1 MGSLEWRG
9 VSHRAPWR
17 KRVTKPS
24 TTMAFGHRFD
34 DHLKRLAGR
43 GGSRRSAD
51 NPAFAAALWRLS
63 AAVTVASFHRPAGGV
78 FLNIPSAR
86 NGREPIAMGTAT
98 STASRSEGS
107 PIAAGEAAPLG
118 RGAWL
123 ALTAAL
129 LGWMFD
135 GAEMGVFSLVSR
147 QAILD
152 LLGPG
157 QEKEVARW
165 LGLITGLFL
174 VGAATGGV
182 LFGWLGDRIGRVKA
196 MTISVL
202 TYAVFTS
209 LCGGVT
215 SPMQLG
221 ILRFVASLGMG
232 GEWSLGVALVMEVF
246 PNRSRAFMAGLIGAA
261 ANVGYLLVAI
271 VGIGITSVKGQL
283 EQLVLS
289 LGLPAE
295 LSARLVSNDCW
306 RVMMILGI
314 VPALL
319 TFFIRI
325 FVPESAKWEEEREK
339 GHTSNWATQDLVGVL
354 LGALGPALMVYL
366 YQYDRTTIGGQVLFE
381 HSGWL
386 RGVAIAIGLAMA
398 IAGYTYPVVRFLQRY
413 RNAGLAQD
421 AAAAASGTAAR
432 GETAAQRGSMFGT
445 TLRRMGLAASL
456 SGVALLGTW
465 GATQQAPAWADKIA
479 EAETVKLRERVLAES
494 GPDAAAQ
501 ITKPKAK
508 EYVLVCL
515 SLGAI
520 VGTLLAAMM
529 GDWLGRRNAYFTL
542 CVLAFGSVIYLFQT
556 NTAYSN
562 HMLFAAFVAGTCSA
576 SFYGW
581 LPLYLPELF
590 ATSVRATGQGFGFNF
605 GRILAAIGSFQ
616 LLVLVEKLQG
626 LANACSV
633 LSLVYVV
640 GMVLIWF
647 APETKGKPLPE

>member
-1 MGSLEWRG
+1 
-9 VSHRAPWR
+9 
-17 KRVTKPS
+17 
-24 TTMAFGHRFD
+24 
-34 DHLKRLAGR
+34 
-43 GGSRRSAD
+43 
-51 NPAFAAALWRLS
+51 
-63 AAVTVASFHRPAGGV
+63 
-78 FLNIPSAR
+78 
-86 NGREPIAMGTAT
+86 MGTA
-98 STASRSEGS
+98 ASKAGS
-107 PIAAGEAAPLG
+107 VGGHSAIAGDSAAPLS

-135 GAEMGVFSLVSR
+135 GAEMGVFSLVGR

-152 LLGPG
+152 LIGPG
-157 QEKEVARW
+157 QDKEVARW

-209 LCGGVT
+209 LCGTVT

-221 ILRFVASLGMG
+221 VLRFIASLGMG

-295 LSARLVSNDCW
+295 LSARLVANDCW

-366 YQYDRTTIGGQVLFE
+366 YQYDRTTIGGQVLVE
-381 HSGWL
+381 HSGLL
-386 RGVAIAIGLAMA
+386 RGAAIVVGLAMA
-398 IAGYTYPVVRFLQRY
+398 VVGYTYPVVRFLQRY
-413 RNAGLAQD
+413 RDTAPVGGQLA
-421 AAAAASGTAAR
+421 AHRTG
-432 GETAAQRGSMFGT
+432 MFGT
-445 TLRRMGLAASL
+445 TLRRMALAAGL

-479 EAETVKLRERVLAES
+479 ETETAARREKVLVSNGAE
-494 GPDAAAQ
+494 AAALVV
-501 ITKPKAK
+501 KPKAK
-508 EYVLVCL
+508 EYVLLCL

-520 VGTLLAAMM
+520 VGTLLAALM
-529 GDWLGRRNAYFTL
+529 GDWLGRRKAYFLL
-542 CVLAFGSVIYLFQT
+542 CILAFGSVIYLFQC
-556 NTAYSN
+556 NTVYSS
-562 HMLFAAFVAGTCSA
+562 HMLFSAFVAGTCSA

-616 LLVLVEKLQG
+616 LLVLVNVLG
-626 LANACSV
+626 GFANACSV

-647 APETKGKPLPE
+647 APETKGQPLPE